1 MEKKGLA
8 KSIEPFLEKVESLS
22 KAQRILISSIIFIL
36 IVAIFGYFFYWPKFE
51 QIGSLTTKLANLEK
65 KLATA
70 KRNAADLKKF
80 QAKMKEA
87 EVQFNMAMKKL
98 PEKEE
103 IPSLLT
109 SISDAGQAV
118 GLDFLLFQPKSEK
131 KKEFYAEI
139 PVAISLRGDYHNLAI
154 FFDQVA
160 RLNRI
165 VNIEN
170 ITMNRA
176 KGKGKGP
183 SNGELTAKCTAIT
196 YKFIDEPPPTKEKSK
211 KSKRKKRRKKKK
223 K

>member
-8 KSIEPFLEKVESLS
+8 KSIEPFWKKVESLS
-22 KAQRILISSIIFIL
+22 KTQRILISSVFFIL
-36 IVAIFGYFFYWPKFE
+36 ILGTFVYFFYWPKFE
-51 QIGSLTTKLANLEK
+51 KIASLKTELTKLEK

-87 EVQFNMAMKKL
+87 EAQFNMAMKKL

-109 SISDAGQAV
+109 AISDSGQAV
-118 GLDFLLFQPKSEK
+118 GLDFLLFEPKAEK

-139 PVAISLRGDYHNLAI
+139 PVAMSLRGDYHNLAI

-170 ITMNRA
+170 IQIRRS
-176 KGKGKGP
+176 KGKGKRSSG
-183 SNGELTAKCTAIT
+183 NELTVKCTAVT
-196 YKFIDEPPPTKEKSK
+196 YKFIDEPPEKKSK
-211 KSKRKKRRKKKK
+211 KKKRGRRKK
-223 K
+223 

>member
-8 KSIEPFLEKVESLS
+8 KSIEPFLGKVENLS
-22 KAQRILISSIIFIL
+22 KAQRILISAALFIVIL
-36 IVAIFGYFFYWPKFE
+36 AVFIYFFYWPKFE
-51 QIGSLTTKLANLEK
+51 KIASLKTQLTKIEA

-70 KRNAADLKKF
+70 KRNAAGLKKF
-80 QAKMKEA
+80 KAKMKEA
-87 EVQFNMAMKKL
+87 EAQFNMAMKKL

-109 SISDAGQAV
+109 AISDSGQAV
-118 GLDFLLFQPKSEK
+118 GLDFLLFEPKAEK

-139 PVAISLRGDYHNLAI
+139 PVAMSLRGDYHNLAV

-170 ITMNRA
+170 IKMSRGK
-176 KGKGKGP
+176 KGKNSSASSSQK
-183 SNGELTAKCTAIT
+183 LTATCTAVT
-196 YKFIDEPPPTKEKSK
+196 YKFIDEPPK
-211 KSKRKKRRKKKK
+211 KVSKKKK
-223 K
+223 KSRRK

>member
-8 KSIEPFLEKVESLS
+8 QSIEPFLEKFENLS
-22 KAQRILISSIIFIL
+22 KVQRILISSVLFIL
-36 IVAIFGYFFYWPKFE
+36 ILAIFGYFFYWPKFE
-51 QIGSLTTKLANLEK
+51 QIGVLTKKLTELEK

-70 KRNAADLKKF
+70 KRNAADLKNF

-87 EVQFNMAMKKL
+87 EANFNMAMKKL

-109 SISDAGQAV
+109 SISDAGHAV
-118 GLDFLLFQPKSEK
+118 GLDFLLFQPKNEK

-139 PVAISLRGDYHNLAI
+139 PVAMSLRGDYHNLAL

-160 RLNRI
+160 RMNRI

-170 ITMNRA
+170 ITMTRV
-176 KGKGKGP
+176 KGKTK
-183 SNGELTAKCTAIT
+183 SLGELTAKCTAVT
-196 YKFIDEPPPTKEKSK
+196 YKFIDEPPK
-211 KSKRKKRRKKKK
+211 KKKKKKKKKRRKKRK
-223 K
+223 

>member
-22 KAQRILISSIIFIL
+22 KAQRVLISAVFFIVIL
-36 IVAIFGYFFYWPKFE
+36 AVFVYFFYWPKFE
-51 QIGSLTTKLANLEK
+51 KIASLKAKVTELEA

-70 KRNAADLKKF
+70 KRNAAGLKKY
-80 QAKMKEA
+80 QAQMKAAEA
-87 EVQFNMAMKKL
+87 QFNMAMKKL

-109 SISDAGQAV
+109 SISDSGQAV
-118 GLDFLLFQPKSEK
+118 GLEFLLFEPKAEK

-139 PVAISLRGDYHNLAI
+139 PVAMSLQGDYHNLAV

-170 ITMNRA
+170 IQMSR
-176 KGKGKGP
+176 GKGKRGKG
-183 SNGELTAKCTAIT
+183 SSTSDNKRLKATCTAVT
-196 YKFIDEPPPTKEKSK
+196 YKFIDEPPK
-211 KSKRKKRRKKKK
+211 KVSKKKK
-223 K
+223 KKKRKK